1 VTQLDLA
8 IAKQGLEETKILH
21 SHGKAS
27 DLDLQMATVSVERA
41 RIDSLK
47 RENTLE
53 KSKMDLCFLINI
65 DYNPEY
71 IFTDLS
77 YEFLS
82 PEDFS
87 FSEPKNLRISSSAE
101 NLKQIKTSY
110 TQTKL
115 DFLPTLSFSLSKSLE
130 WEEKNIFD
138 FDDTASPLR
147 YTLSLSY
154 PLLNPLTNIPSTQSS
169 KYRLRQAEL
178 QFDQTREEE
187 KQNFQ
192 FALTSFNQGKMSL
205 NLAERQQQLEEQR
218 RRQEQLEQQR
228 LAEAER
234 ERQAEIERQRQAE
247 LERQRREEAERQRQA
262 ELERQKREEEQ
273 RRISE
278 INARAQGAF
287 GGNTSNSGGQGT
299 GTNQSQGVTFP
310 GGNQGSPTGDP
321 NAGTYGTGG
330 SGTGDQGSGISYSLS
345 GRSARSLP
353 KPVYPGDD
361 EGLVVVK
368 VTVDKNGN
376 VTAAEPGARGTT
388 IMDQRFWSEA
398 RQAALKAKFNIDE
411 NAPAFQ
417 QGTISY
423 RFRLN

>member
-1 VTQLDLA
+1 MRKKILLIIASWTVISTVQLFAADTLDIYKVIDIGLQNSYDVMTEKYSLRIARENLYSSYLNFLPQTNYNISRAEAADETEKSGNITISESFSSSAERYFNVKNNLSSLKQNEIQLELSKRELIYQITQYYLNVLAAEKLLTVTQLDLA

-205 NLAERQQQLEEQR
+205 NLAERQQQLEELNLNLVS
-218 RRQEQLEQQR
+218 EQYRLGQVSLTDLE
-228 LAEAER
+228 
-234 ERQAEIERQRQAE
+234 
-247 LERQRREEAERQRQA
+247 
-262 ELERQKREEEQ
+262 
-273 RRISE
+273 
-278 INARAQGAF
+278 NARKSF
-287 GGNTSNSGGQGT
+287 L
-299 GTNQSQGVTFP
+299 QSQ
-310 GGNQGSPTGDP
+310 
-321 NAGTYGTGG
+321 
-330 SGTGDQGSGISYSLS
+330 
-345 GRSARSLP
+345 
-353 KPVYPGDD
+353 
-361 EGLVVVK
+361 
-368 VTVDKNGN
+368 VDYIQEYYNLILLQ
-376 VTAAEPGARGTT
+376 E
-388 IMDQRFWSEA
+388 E
-398 RQAALKAKFNIDE
+398 
-411 NAPAFQ
+411 
-417 QGTISY
+417 
-423 RFRLN
+423 LNLITNTKMLNKYQ

>member
-1 VTQLDLA
+1 MRKKILLIIASWTVISTVQLFAADTLDIYKVIDIGLQNSYDVMTEKYSLRIARENLYSSYLNFLPQTNYNISRAEAADETEKSGNITISESFSSSAERYFNVKNNLSSLKQNEIQLELSKRELIYQITQYYLNVLAAEKLLTVTQLDLA

-205 NLAERQQQLEEQR
+205 NLAERQQQLEELNLNLVS
-218 RRQEQLEQQR
+218 EQYRLGLVSLTDLE
-228 LAEAER
+228 
-234 ERQAEIERQRQAE
+234 
-247 LERQRREEAERQRQA
+247 
-262 ELERQKREEEQ
+262 
-273 RRISE
+273 
-278 INARAQGAF
+278 NARKSF
-287 GGNTSNSGGQGT
+287 L
-299 GTNQSQGVTFP
+299 QSQVDYIQEYYNLILLQEELNLIT
-310 GGNQGSPTGDP
+310 NTKM
-321 NAGTYGTGG
+321 
-330 SGTGDQGSGISYSLS
+330 LS
-345 GRSARSLP
+345 
-353 KPVYPGDD
+353 KY
-361 EGLVVVK
+361 
-368 VTVDKNGN
+368 
-376 VTAAEPGARGTT
+376 
-388 IMDQRFWSEA
+388 Q
-398 RQAALKAKFNIDE
+398 
-411 NAPAFQ
+411 
-417 QGTISY
+417 
-423 RFRLN
+423 

>member
-1 VTQLDLA
+1 MRKKILLIIASWTVISTAQIFAADTLDIYKVIDIGLQNSYNVMTEKYSLRIARENLYSSYLNFLPQTNYNISRAEAADETEKSGSITISESFSSSAERYFNVKNNLSSLKQNEIQLELSKRELIYQITQYYLNVLAAEELLTVTKLDLA

-41 RIDSLK
+41 RIDSLQS
-47 RENTLE
+47 ENTLE
-53 KSKMDLCFLINI
+53 KNKMDLCFLINI
-65 DYNPEY
+65 DYDPEY

-87 FSEPKNLRISSSAE
+87 FSEQKNLRISSSAE
-101 NLKQIKTSY
+101 NLKQIKTNY

-115 DFLPTLSFSLSKSLE
+115 DFLPTLSFSLNKSLE
-130 WEEKNIFD
+130 WKEKNIFD

-205 NLAERQQQLEEQR
+205 NLAERQQQLEELNLNLVS
-218 RRQEQLEQQR
+218 EQYRLGQVSLTDLE
-228 LAEAER
+228 
-234 ERQAEIERQRQAE
+234 
-247 LERQRREEAERQRQA
+247 
-262 ELERQKREEEQ
+262 
-273 RRISE
+273 
-278 INARAQGAF
+278 NARKSF
-287 GGNTSNSGGQGT
+287 L
-299 GTNQSQGVTFP
+299 QSQ
-310 GGNQGSPTGDP
+310 
-321 NAGTYGTGG
+321 
-330 SGTGDQGSGISYSLS
+330 
-345 GRSARSLP
+345 
-353 KPVYPGDD
+353 
-361 EGLVVVK
+361 
-368 VTVDKNGN
+368 VDYIQEYYNLILLQ
-376 VTAAEPGARGTT
+376 E
-388 IMDQRFWSEA
+388 E
-398 RQAALKAKFNIDE
+398 
-411 NAPAFQ
+411 
-417 QGTISY
+417 
-423 RFRLN
+423 LNLITNTKMLNKYQ

>member
-1 VTQLDLA
+1 MRKKILLIIASWAVISTVQIFAADTLDIYKVIDLGLQNSYDLMTEKYSLRIARENLYSSYLNFLPQINYNISRAEAANETEKSGNITVSESFSSSAERYFNVKNNLSSLKQNEIQLELSKRELIYQITQYYLNVLAAEELLTVTKLDLA
-8 IAKQGLEETKILH
+8 IAKQALEETKILH

-41 RIDSLK
+41 RIDSLQ

-53 KSKMDLCFLINI
+53 KNKMDLCFLINI
-65 DYNPEY
+65 DYDPEY

-87 FSEPKNLRISSSAE
+87 FTESKNLRISSSAE

-115 DFLPTLSFSLSKSLE
+115 DFLPALSFSLSKSLE
-130 WEEKNIFD
+130 WKEKNIFD

-192 FALTSFNQGKMSL
+192 FALTNFNQGKMSL
-205 NLAERQQQLEEQR
+205 NLAERQQQLEELNLNLVS
-218 RRQEQLEQQR
+218 EQYRLGQVSLTDLE
-228 LAEAER
+228 
-234 ERQAEIERQRQAE
+234 
-247 LERQRREEAERQRQA
+247 
-262 ELERQKREEEQ
+262 
-273 RRISE
+273 
-278 INARAQGAF
+278 NARK
-287 GGNTSNSGGQGT
+287 SLL
-299 GTNQSQGVTFP
+299 QSQVDYIQEYYNLILLQEELNLIT
-310 GGNQGSPTGDP
+310 NTKM
-321 NAGTYGTGG
+321 
-330 SGTGDQGSGISYSLS
+330 LS
-345 GRSARSLP
+345 
-353 KPVYPGDD
+353 KY
-361 EGLVVVK
+361 
-368 VTVDKNGN
+368 
-376 VTAAEPGARGTT
+376 
-388 IMDQRFWSEA
+388 Q
-398 RQAALKAKFNIDE
+398 
-411 NAPAFQ
+411 
-417 QGTISY
+417 
-423 RFRLN
+423 

>member
-1 VTQLDLA
+1 MRKKILLIIASWAVISTVQIFAADTLDIYKVIDIGLQNSYDVMTEKYSLRIARENLYSSYLNFLPQINYNISRAEAANETEKSGNITVSESFSSSAERYFNVKNNLSSLKQNEIQLELSKRELIYQITQYYLNVLAAEELLTVTKLDLA

-41 RIDSLK
+41 RIDSLQ
-47 RENTLE
+47 REITLE

-65 DYNPEY
+65 DYDPEY
-71 IFTDLS
+71 IFNDLS

-115 DFLPTLSFSLSKSLE
+115 DFLPALSFSLSKSLE
-130 WEEKNIFD
+130 WKEKNIFD

-178 QFDQTREEE
+178 QFDQTREKE
-187 KQNFQ
+187 KQSFQ

-205 NLAERQQQLEEQR
+205 NLAERQQQLEELNLNLVS
-218 RRQEQLEQQR
+218 EQYRLGQVSLTDLE
-228 LAEAER
+228 
-234 ERQAEIERQRQAE
+234 
-247 LERQRREEAERQRQA
+247 
-262 ELERQKREEEQ
+262 
-273 RRISE
+273 
-278 INARAQGAF
+278 NARK
-287 GGNTSNSGGQGT
+287 SLL
-299 GTNQSQGVTFP
+299 QSQVDYIQEYYNLILLQEELNLIT
-310 GGNQGSPTGDP
+310 NTKM
-321 NAGTYGTGG
+321 
-330 SGTGDQGSGISYSLS
+330 LS
-345 GRSARSLP
+345 
-353 KPVYPGDD
+353 KY
-361 EGLVVVK
+361 
-368 VTVDKNGN
+368 
-376 VTAAEPGARGTT
+376 
-388 IMDQRFWSEA
+388 Q
-398 RQAALKAKFNIDE
+398 
-411 NAPAFQ
+411 
-417 QGTISY
+417 
-423 RFRLN
+423 